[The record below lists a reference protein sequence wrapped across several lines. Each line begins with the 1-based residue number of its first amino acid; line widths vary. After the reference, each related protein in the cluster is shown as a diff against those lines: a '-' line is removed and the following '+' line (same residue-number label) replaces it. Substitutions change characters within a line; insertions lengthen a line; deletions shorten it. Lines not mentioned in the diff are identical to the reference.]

1 MPEATTVKVSQ
12 KYQIAIP
19 SYARK
24 LLVIEAGDR
33 LLVDVQDG
41 LLLLIP
47 EPADYVAQLAGLHH
61 EVWQDVNTAVYLNE
75 ERSACTPS
83 PTGSPDTN

>member
-1 MPEATTVKVSQ
+1 MSETTTVKVSQ

-24 LLVIEAGDR
+24 LLTIAAGDR

-41 LLLLIP
+41 LLVLTP
-47 EPADYVAQLAGLHH
+47 EPADYVVELAGLHRV
-61 EVWQDVNTAVYLNE
+61 VWQDVDTAVYLNE
-75 ERSACTPS
+75 ERSTWTPS
-83 PTGSPDTN
+83 PTGSPGTN